1 MRPRR
6 QTLASGLVIAPL
18 ALLLAA
24 CGDSGVG
31 PRVSTLT
38 ETQISSDVVATSGD
52 AVAGDVVDLLAGEAA
67 AGLTASAPAPCPYDA
82 ASGYHVCTRT
92 TANGFQIVRRFQ
104 FRTASDTPMQSYDPT
119 LTASVNFLRTLDGS
133 SSGTTDAGI
142 VWTRAV
148 HQSSDRT
155 VTGLAGPETQRIWNG
170 TDTGADT
177 TTHTGSGS
185 SRTYAATVT
194 QTTRDLVVS
203 VPRTSTDW
211 PLSGTITREISAK
224 LSVNGARDAT
234 RTVTRTVVVT
244 FNGSATVPI
253 TVNGIACT
261 LDLSTRKV
269 SGCQ

>member
-38 ETQISSDVVATSGD
+38 ETQISGD

-170 TDTGADT
+170 TDTGSDST
-177 TTHTGSGS
+177 T
-185 SRTYAATVT
+185 
-194 QTTRDLVVS
+194 
-203 VPRTSTDW
+203 
-211 PLSGTITREISAK
+211 
-224 LSVNGARDAT
+224 
-234 RTVTRTVVVT
+234 
-244 FNGSATVPI
+244 
-253 TVNGIACT
+253 
-261 LDLSTRKV
+261 
-269 SGCQ
+269 